1 MKNELKISTLSIV
14 CVLCAAIAAPAFGA
28 SSVRSLGGAG
38 TYSSASSAAAA
49 KSDSTGNS
57 TANSVRGGSM
67 RMNNTSTSSSR
78 LGTAR
83 AATTPRL
90 SIGKYLG
97 GSTAVSGGSSIRPG
111 ESAGGN
117 QGGSDVSGNLQN
129 RIKVLEEFMGYSSTG
144 DNIPEQLKDIQ
155 LDVDAL
161 AADLAALTGAV
172 TEVVYA
178 DGELTVTQDGKDTV
192 FDLTKDFADKSE
204 IEALQDAID
213 AIVIPNLDD
222 YAKLTDLDGLLTG
235 ADLSDLEDA
244 VEALEL
250 ADESMDAA
258 IKALQGGMVTKDVLG
273 SKVGELT
280 AADAD
285 LQAAIDALENTMPS
299 TEGLVNKD
307 YVDNA
312 VAGLKQADQALQKA
326 IDAIVQPDVDKA
338 YVDAAIDDL
347 NSAIAGLQS
356 ADSAMEQ
363 AIADLQARIA
373 NAATKEE
380 IKDFVTSSTVDSKIE
395 AAIAGLASQEEIKD
409 FVTSGKLQEEIAK
422 LATKDSIANFVTS
435 DEVTQSIADA
445 TKDLLTADDVADF
458 VKSGELT
465 TAIANATNGLATI
478 DDLNTAKSEL
488 QAAIDKINS
497 GDVDLTNYYT
507 KADADSIFATK
518 SEIPVVPMNI
528 SAFNNDSGYITGDA
542 LTDYAKTT
550 DLSGVQDLVDA
561 NKDAIAENVADITAL
576 DSAVQAAASEAADA
590 KLAAG
595 TAQNMADLNA
605 ADIKELQEAGYIT
618 DAALVPY
625 AKSENLAKVAT
636 SGSYDDLINQPT
648 LITQDDLTALR
659 TALESQ
665 INAKEDAGDY
675 VTSEALKEVSD
686 TLADLKDDSYTKAE
700 IDQKIADAVTGGNVD
715 LSGYATAAA
724 LNQVKADLEAKD
736 TELSDGLTALTNSLT
751 DYVKKSELSAVATSG
766 SYNDLKDVPDMQQY
780 VTNETLEEKKFLTEE
795 VAQQTYLTESNVNE
809 FVEIED
815 GSITVEKLAAGA
827 VTAEKINTGTGNAG
841 EMIMLMS
848 NGDGT
853 SEWVSVEV
861 ADNYE

>member
-49 KSDSTGNS
+49 KSNSTGNS

-78 LGTAR
+78 LGTTR

-161 AADLAALTGAV
+161 AADLAVLTGAV

-250 ADESMDAA
+250 ADESMDTA
-258 IKALQGGMVTKDVLG
+258 IKALQGGMVTKDVLD
-273 SKVGELT
+273 SKVDELT

-285 LQAAIDALENTMPS
+285 LQAAIDALKNTMPS

-312 VAGLKQADQALQKA
+312 VAGLEQADQALQNA

-338 YVDAAIDDL
+338 YVDAAIADL
-347 NSAIAGLQS
+347 NSAIVGLQS

-373 NAATKEE
+373 NAATQDD
-380 IKDFVTSSTVDSKIE
+380 IKDFVTSDYV
-395 AAIAGLASQEEIKD
+395 ANAIKD
-409 FVTSGKLQEEIAK
+409 MATKSDIQDMVKSGELQAEIAK
-422 LATKDSIANFVTS
+422 LATKEQIANFVTS

-465 TAIANATNGLATI
+465 TAIANATNGLATK
-478 DDLNTAKSEL
+478 DELNTAKSEL
-488 QAAIDKINS
+488 QAAIDKINA

-518 SEIPVVPMNI
+518 SEIPVVPMDI

-618 DAALVPY
+618 DAALAPY

-665 INAKEDAGDY
+665 INAKEDEGDY

-686 TLADLKDDSYTKAE
+686 TLADLKDDSYTKAQ
-700 IDQKIADAVTGGNVD
+700 IDQMIADAVTGGSID

-766 SYNDLKDVPDMQQY
+766 SYNDLIDAPDMQQY

-809 FVEIED
+809 FVEIKD
-815 GSITVEKLAAGA
+815 GSITAAKLAAGA
-827 VTAEKINTGTGNAG
+827 VTADKIDTGTGNAG